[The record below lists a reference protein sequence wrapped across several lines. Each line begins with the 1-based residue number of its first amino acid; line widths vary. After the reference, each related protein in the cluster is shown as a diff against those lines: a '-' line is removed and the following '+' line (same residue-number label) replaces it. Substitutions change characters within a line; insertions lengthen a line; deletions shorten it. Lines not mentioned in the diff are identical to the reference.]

1 MVTQLDN
8 AILLKNGNE
17 TVRIEAWGRGLR
29 VCAVPYGTIPE
40 ETWGLDTV
48 EPDEVSIHI
57 PAQGTPDPAS
67 IENSGVRCVITGTH
81 LAFFSGD
88 KLLFEEEPFFPHY
101 GSAARTYHPHLG
113 SDGFEALVQF
123 RAYDGEKIHG
133 MGQYRIAKYD
143 LKGCSLELAHRNSQI
158 SVPFFISNRGYGFL
172 WNNPAVGTAVFAENI
187 TQWKADSTKKIDYW
201 VCAADTPA
209 EIVEKYTEV
218 TGRPTEL
225 PESLMGLWQCK
236 LRYRTQEELLEVARE
251 YHRRGIQLDVIVIDF
266 FHWDYQGDWDF
277 DPEYWPDPQAMVD
290 ELKSYGIRLMVS
302 VWPTIDEKSRN
313 YPAYK
318 ENGYLVSADRGFSY
332 AFNFM
337 GHEYFYDATNP
348 DARKFAAG
356 VLKQNYGK
364 YGIDMFWLDVAE
376 PEYSFYDRDLYRY
389 HLGPAQQVG
398 NIYPRM
404 LTQGVYEG
412 LKADGTKDI
421 LSLVR
426 CGWVGSPKYGALIWS
441 GDIDC
446 SFPQMKRQIANG
458 INMGIAGIPYWIS
471 DTGGFEG
478 GNIND
483 PAFHELLVRWYQWA
497 VFTPVLRMH
506 GDRQPNRGVLVT
518 DKDHGG
524 GICPSG
530 AANELW
536 SYGEENYKIFVK
548 YLNIRHGLKEY
559 IKKTA
564 KQAEATGLPMIRA
577 MFLEFPQDP
586 AAWELA
592 DQYMFG
598 EEYLVAPVTEYGAR
612 ERSVYLP
619 AGRWEA
625 MDGSGIIESSGQTI
639 TAAAPI
645 DYMPVY
651 RRLEN

>member
-48 EPDEVSIHI
+48 EPDEVSIRI
-57 PAQGTPDPAS
+57 PAQGTSDPAS

-113 SDGFEALVQF
+113 SEGFEALVQF

-172 WNNPAVGTAVFAENI
+172 WNNPAIGTAVFAENI

-209 EIVEKYTEV
+209 GIVEKYTEV

-548 YLNIRHGLKEY
+548 YLNIRHSLKEY

-577 MFLEFPQDP
+577 MFLEFPQDA
-586 AAWELA
+586 AAWELS

>member
-1 MVTQLDN
+1 MLIQTDRAVV
-8 AILLKNGNE
+8 LKNGNE
-17 TVRIEAWGRGLR
+17 TIRVEAWGRGLR
-29 VCAVPYGTIPE
+29 VRGVPYGVIPE
-40 ETWGLDTV
+40 EPWALDVV
-48 EPDEVSIHI
+48 EPGEVVIHL
-57 PAQGTPDPAS
+57 PTDGENCPAS
-67 IENSGVRCVITGTH
+67 IETAGVRCDITGTH

-88 KLLFEEEPFFPHY
+88 RLLFEEEAFFGHS
-101 GSAARTYHPHLG
+101 GASARTYHPHLG
-113 SDGFEALVQF
+113 SDDFEVVQCF
-123 RAYDGEKIHG
+123 RAYEGEKIHG
-133 MGQYRIAKYD
+133 MGQYRIARYD
-143 LKGCSLELAHRNSQI
+143 RKGCILELAHRNSQI
-158 SVPFFISNRGYGFL
+158 SIPFFVSSRGYGFL
-172 WNNPAVGTAVFAENI
+172 WNNPAVGTAVFAENM
-187 TQWKADSTKKIDYW
+187 TRWKADSTKKIDYW

-209 EIVEKYTEV
+209 QIVEKYTEV

-236 LRYRTQEELLEVARE
+236 LRYRTQAELLEVARE
-251 YHRRGIQLDVIVIDF
+251 YHRRGIPLDVIVIDF

-277 DPEYWPDPQAMVD
+277 DPAYWPDPQAMVD
-290 ELKSYGIRLMVS
+290 ELRSYGIRLMVS
-302 VWPTIDEKSRN
+302 VWPTVDEKSRN
-313 YPAYK
+313 FRICQ

-332 AFNFM
+332 AFGFM
-337 GHEYFYDATNP
+337 GNEYFYDATNP
-348 DARKFAAG
+348 DARRFAFS
-356 VLKQNYGK
+356 VLKKNYGK

-376 PEYSFYDRDLYRY
+376 PEYTFYDRDLYRY

-446 SFPQMKRQIANG
+446 SFAQMKCQIANG

-483 PAFHELLVRWYQWA
+483 PVFRELLVRWYQWA

-506 GDRQPNRGVLVT
+506 GDRQPGRGVLVN
-518 DKDHGG
+518 DMDHGG

-536 SYGEENYKIFVK
+536 SYGEEAYEIFVR
-548 YLNIRHGLKEY
+548 YLQLRHELKAY

-564 KQAEATGLPMIRA
+564 KQAEETGLPMIRA
-577 MFLEFPQDP
+577 MFLEFPQDA
-586 AAWELA
+586 AAWETA

-598 EEYLVAPVTEYGAR
+598 SEYLVAPVTEYGAR

-625 MDGSGIIESSGQTI
+625 MDGSGIIESRGQMV
-639 TAAAPI
+639 TAAAPLE
-645 DYMPVY
+645 YMPVY
-651 RRLEN
+651 KRLK

>member
-48 EPDEVSIHI
+48 EPDEVSIRI
-57 PAQGTPDPAS
+57 PAQGTSDPAS

-113 SDGFEALVQF
+113 SEGFEALVQF

-172 WNNPAVGTAVFAENI
+172 WNNPAIGTAVFAENI

-577 MFLEFPQDP
+577 MFLEFPQDA
-586 AAWELA
+586 AAWELS

>member
-40 ETWGLDTV
+40 ETWGLDAA
-48 EPDEVSIHI
+48 EPAEVSIHI

-209 EIVEKYTEV
+209 EIVENYTEV

-651 RRLEN
+651 HRLEN

>member
-40 ETWGLDTV
+40 EAWGLDTV
-48 EPDEVSIHI
+48 ETDEVSIHI

-209 EIVEKYTEV
+209 GIVEKYTEV

-404 LTQGVYEG
+404 LTQGVYEE

-506 GDRQPNRGVLVT
+506 GDRQPNRGVLVK

-548 YLNIRHGLKEY
+548 YLNIRHSLKEY

>member
-40 ETWGLDTV
+40 ETWGLDTI
-48 EPDEVSIHI
+48 EPDEVSIRI
-57 PAQGTPDPAS
+57 PAQGTSDPAS

-81 LAFFSGD
+81 LAFFSGN

-113 SDGFEALVQF
+113 SEGFEALVQF

-158 SVPFFISNRGYGFL
+158 SVPFFVSNRGYGFL
-172 WNNPAVGTAVFAENI
+172 WNNPAIGTAVFAENI

-318 ENGYLVSADRGFSY
+318 ENGYLVTADRGFSY

-337 GHEYFYDATNP
+337 RHEYFYDATNP

-548 YLNIRHGLKEY
+548 YLNIRHSLKEY